1 MIILLTVAHQLNLGR
16 AAQLRQRT
24 RGHDLLI
31 RDEPLKNRALQSS
44 YPNREVLRILLPLT
58 CGHRPIEVCH
68 LSVWDCVWDIALTC
82 WPQVVLPPRSLL
94 NSARLS
100 SRRGV
105 FTFQFFAFTWVGTRR
120 FRPTKINLILK
131 APAASGDGLIDFFP

>member
-58 CGHRPIEVCH
+58 CVYR
-68 LSVWDCVWDIALTC
+68 LQMRLA
-82 WPQVVLPPRSLL
+82 VLRM
-94 NSARLS
+94 R
-100 SRRGV
+100 
-105 FTFQFFAFTWVGTRR
+105 
-120 FRPTKINLILK
+120 LILVGQNRRVPTTCRASTMWVVAACSSTVRHSGLAAAM
-131 APAASGDGLIDFFP
+131 APP